1 MGDAIASPR
10 SGDDY
15 PHSMMCMG
23 CGSPTANLAPTSHVS
38 PPMEKLLFL
47 DRLADAAPLS
57 ARCRAELLPGL
68 RVRHLAQGTLF
79 SRRAAS
85 PAEIVLIV
93 SGIARVSV
101 VTTDGCDVTQ
111 HFARA
116 EEFVMPRLDPARDHL
131 YDAEAVTDVVA
142 VALSLERFERA
153 MTHYPELSAFYAA
166 LLRERSMWARERR
179 SRGEDIE
186 SYEQFL
192 SLYPGLET
200 QVPTVHLASYLGLSP
215 AEYMRVRQRYRDRAV
230 M

>member
-1 MGDAIASPR
+1 MALGSHSATLALTLPPR
-10 SGDDY
+10 
-15 PHSMMCMG
+15 
-23 CGSPTANLAPTSHVS
+23 L

-57 ARCRAELLPGL
+57 GPCRTELLPGL
-68 RVRHLAQGTLF
+68 RVRHLAQGTAF
-79 SRRAAS
+79 SRRSAS
-85 PAEIVLIV
+85 PAEVVLIV
-93 SGIARVSV
+93 SGIARISI
-101 VTTDGCDVTQ
+101 VTADGCDVTQ

-116 EEFVMPRLDPARDHL
+116 EEFVVPRLDRARERL

-153 MTHYPELSAFYAA
+153 LARYPELSAFYAS

-179 SRGEDIE
+179 SRGEPVE